1 MYPYTNTLSGPNT
14 STETKALSLSKSYY
28 VTKTE
33 LVTTI
38 TDLFYKLDDKI
49 FNLDDKFMWSIK
61 NITSVITDQ
70 DTKYVK
76 KLKKQLQPM
85 PLQIK

>member
-49 FNLDDKFMWSIK
+49 FNLDDKFM
-61 NITSVITDQ
+61 
-70 DTKYVK
+70 
-76 KLKKQLQPM
+76 
-85 PLQIK
+85 